1 MTAILFVCFANR
13 FRSPLAAAFF
23 SQSLEKVAD
32 RESWSVNSAGT
43 WTENGLPA
51 EIRAIQD
58 ANDWGLDIRAHRSRQ
73 VDAQILSQNSLIL
86 VMETGQKEALR
97 IEFSRES
104 RKIFLLSEVADGSA
118 YDILDPFGGTG
129 VTHKEVATELHM
141 LIERGFTNIYNAALN
156 SEKESL

>member
-32 RESWSVNSAGT
+32 RKSWSVSSAGT

-51 EIRAIQD
+51 DIRAIKD
-58 ANDWGLDIRAHRSRQ
+58 ANEWGLDIRAHRSRQ
-73 VDAQILSQNSLIL
+73 VDALILSKNNLIL

-104 RKIFLLSEVADGSA
+104 RKIFLLSEVVDGSA
-118 YDILDPFGGTG
+118 YDIPDPFGGTG
-129 VTHKEVATELHM
+129 VTHMEVATELHA
-141 LIERGFTNIYNAALN
+141 LIESGFTNIYNAALK
-156 SEKESL
+156 SEKEFS